1 MAWYATGTVAVTNGS
16 NVVIGTGTQF
26 ITNIKSGDIFIA
38 LDNGLLYEVDQIVS
52 ATQLT
57 LKREYAGV
65 TNASAVYEIV
75 PTTSNLKT
83 LAQQVT
89 DLIAIYQEIP
99 QSATDAQAA
108 AAAAQGYRDTAKTYQ
123 DNAAASASTAS
134 GAATTAQGYRDT
146 TKTYQDNA
154 SASASAAATSKTG
167 ADTAKSG
174 ADSSK
179 TAAAASAT
187 LAGNWAAQASGTVDG
202 TNYSAKYYALQA
214 QQYAAS
220 ITLPIPITSGGTGAT
235 SAAAALA
242 NLGAAPL
249 GGATFTGASG
259 LNYASASWAISDS
272 SGTGQAKVLLRSG
285 GTSVWGLN
293 SISTSGLFRLDRYV
307 SGTFADS
314 PLTVANATG
323 VVTLSQRPVFGTATP
338 WDSANLP
345 SVAGRLLN
353 IQVFTSSGTYTPTAG
368 TTKVIVKAV
377 GGGGAGG
384 STAATGAGQSAV
396 GAGGSS
402 AGYAEVLLT
411 AGFSGVAVTVG
422 AGGTSAAAGAN
433 TGNAG
438 GTTSFGTIISCPG
451 GSGGAG
457 GNPSASAAVNPS
469 AGVVAPT
476 ISSGTVIN
484 ALAGQPAPNALVLV
498 AGAVAI
504 SGYGGSGPL
513 GIGGQGRQTTGA
525 GIVGTGYGVGGA
537 GATTSA
543 SGAAQVGGAGRQGV
557 LIVYEFA

>member
-16 NVVIGTGTQF
+16 NVVTGTGTQF

-99 QSATDAQAA
+99 QSATDAQDA

-146 TKTYQDNA
+146 AKTYQDNA
-154 SASASAAATSKTG
+154 AASASAAATSKSG

-174 ADSSK
+174 ADSAK
-179 TAAAASAT
+179 AAADASAA

-202 TNYSAKYYALQA
+202 ANYSAKYYAMQA
-214 QQYAAS
+214 AASAAS
-220 ITLPIPITSGGTGAT
+220 IALPVPITSGGTGAT
-235 SAAAALA
+235 TAAAARTA
-242 NLGAAPL
+242 LGVPAIASSN
-249 GGATFTGASG
+249 TF
-259 LNYASASWAISDS
+259 SASQTISYSQPLFSINDT
-272 SGTGQAKVLLRSG
+272 SGTGVAVLQFNSNGSMVWQLQK
-285 GTSVWGLN
+285 TSASDLN
-293 SISTSGLFRLDRYV
+293 VRRYV
-307 SGTFADS
+307 SGAFVDV
-314 PLTVANATG
+314 PLSVSNSTG
-323 VVTLSQRPVFGTATP
+323 VATLAQRPMFGTATP

-345 SVAGRLLN
+345 SVSGRLLN

-368 TTKVIVKAV
+368 TTKVIVKSV

-384 STAATGAGQSAV
+384 STAATSAGQSAV

-411 AGFSGVAVTVG
+411 AGFSGVTVTVG
-422 AGGTSAAAGAN
+422 AGGTPGAAGAN
-433 TGNAG
+433 SGNAG

-457 GNPSASAAVNPS
+457 GNPSAAAAVNPS

-476 ISSGTVIN
+476 ISSGTIIN

-498 AGAVAI
+498 PGSVAI

-513 GIGGQGRQTTGA
+513 GVGGQGRQTTGA
-525 GIVGTGYGVGGA
+525 GIVGAGYGVGGA

-543 SGAAQVGGAGRQGV
+543 SGAAQIGGAGRQGV